1 MKKEIIQNIACFVA
15 GMSITVILQCVF
27 PTFLQSSGYQE
38 IIQVQTNKV
47 EVVVGENEGTYTNRP
62 VANPNLDWFKDN
74 SDYIWDSWKVK

>member
-1 MKKEIIQNIACFVA
+1 
-15 GMSITVILQCVF
+15 MSITVILQCVF

-47 EVVVGENEGTYTNRP
+47 EVVGEWHDTYTNRP

-74 SDYIWDSWKVK
+74 SDYIWDGWKIK

>member
-1 MKKEIIQNIACFVA
+1 
-15 GMSITVILQCVF
+15 MSITVILQCVF
-27 PTFLQSSGYQE
+27 PTFLQSPSSQE

-74 SDYIWDSWKVK
+74 SDYIWDGWKIK

>member
-1 MKKEIIQNIACFVA
+1 
-15 GMSITVILQCVF
+15 MSITVILQCVF
-27 PTFLQSSGYQE
+27 PTFLQSPSSQE

-74 SDYIWDSWKVK
+74 SDYIWDGWKLK